1 MPALLYQL
9 AYVSLSRLQL
19 DETMLSDIL
28 EVSQRNNA
36 RDDITGVLM
45 YHDKLFFQ
53 VLEGDQSAVEDC
65 YHKRIYHDP
74 RHSGLSL
81 VWCDEVEC
89 RAFSDWEMG
98 YVGPGEIGRYTKNTF
113 KSLSDLRRDEA
124 MPANTNEIA
133 LELARAMFSDFK
145 RRG

>member
-1 MPALLYQL
+1 MSNKP
-9 AYVSLSRLQL
+9 SLSKSPYL
-19 DETMLSDIL
+19 DPLALTLDNDE
-28 EVSQRNNA
+28 
-36 RDDITGVLM
+36 
-45 YHDKLFFQ
+45 LFFQ

-65 YHKRIYHDP
+65 YHKRINHDP

-89 RAFSDWEMG
+89 RAFSGWTMG
-98 YVGPGEIGRYTKNTF
+98 YVGPDEIGRYTKNTF
-113 KSLSDLRRDEA
+113 KSLTDLRSDDA
-124 MPANTNEIA
+124 MPAKSNEIA